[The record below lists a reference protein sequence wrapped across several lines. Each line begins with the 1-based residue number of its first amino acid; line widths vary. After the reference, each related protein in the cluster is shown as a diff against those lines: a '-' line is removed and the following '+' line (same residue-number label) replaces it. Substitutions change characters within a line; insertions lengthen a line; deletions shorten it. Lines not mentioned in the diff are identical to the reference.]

1 MQLLQGPVFK
11 SYTVKKSVSV
21 IHPKSHS
28 PHRDAEK
35 ERPKKEQF
43 FVPLV
48 SERQR
53 QEGPAV
59 TTISFGPLRASWSQS
74 ARTLSQFTPRVTVQL
89 SNCSVQREEK
99 LLERMKRLELH
110 DLKKNYESRPKL
122 SEMRDS
128 QTLLR
133 KNTLFLVNCLKTRYR
148 ERKNAHIGERPEA
161 ANHMKLGNFSE
172 KTAANTQYQQR
183 FEYMEEA
190 KQRLL
195 QAKTERH
202 VEGSRLSRL
211 SPLLPEPWETE
222 HTMH

>member
-1 MQLLQGPVFK
+1 M
-11 SYTVKKSVSV
+11 
-21 IHPKSHS
+21 
-28 PHRDAEK
+28 
-35 ERPKKEQF
+35 
-43 FVPLV
+43 
-48 SERQR
+48 
-53 QEGPAV
+53 
-59 TTISFGPLRASWSQS
+59 
-74 ARTLSQFTPRVTVQL
+74 QL

-99 LLERMKRLELH
+99 RLERMKRLELH
-110 DLKKNYESRPKL
+110 DLKKNYVPRPKL

-148 ERKNAHIGERPEA
+148 ERKNAHIVERPEA

-222 HTMH
+222 GTMY